1 MPVPPPLPP
10 LITGILL
17 ALVFTAAAYD
27 LRFRRIPNW
36 LTATGLLLGFATNVF
51 ERGVW
56 QGLQF
61 SVMGFALALAIYL
74 LLFAL
79 RAMSGGDGKL
89 MAAVG
94 SLVGW
99 KCWAEIFIL
108 TAAVGAIAG
117 MAVAIRHG
125 RLKKT
130 FWNVGFILSE
140 MRHGRPA
147 YLANEELDVRS
158 GKALRMPHGAAIA
171 AATLIY

>member
-1 MPVPPPLPP
+1 MV
-10 LITGILL
+10 LL
-17 ALVFTAAAYD
+17 ALILTAAAYD

-36 LTATGLLLGFATNVF
+36 LTATGVALGFATNIF
-51 ERGVW
+51 ERGIW

-61 SVMGFALALAIYL
+61 SLLGFALALAIYL
-74 LLFAL
+74 FLFAI

-99 KCWAEIFIL
+99 KCWVSIFIV
-108 TAAVGAIAG
+108 TTVVGAIAG
-117 MAVAIRHG
+117 VAVAIRQG

-171 AATLIY
+171 VATLIYVGFTTLLQ